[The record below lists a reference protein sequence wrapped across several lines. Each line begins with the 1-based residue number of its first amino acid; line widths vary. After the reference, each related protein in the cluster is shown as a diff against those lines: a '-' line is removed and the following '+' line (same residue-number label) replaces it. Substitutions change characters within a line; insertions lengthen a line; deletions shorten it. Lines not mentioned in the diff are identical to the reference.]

1 MRIHKRL
8 IDLNSSADVVKQ
20 IVSTSSHLTGSILIS
35 QKTSIS
41 LEPGVEVE
49 VTIAAVSN

>member
-20 IVSTSSHLTGSILIS
+20 IVSCSFDQGL
-35 QKTSIS
+35 KRR
-41 LEPGVEVE
+41 
-49 VTIAAVSN
+49 

>member
-8 IDLNSSADVVKQ
+8 IDLHSSSEVVKQ
-20 IVSTSSHLTGSILIS
+20 IVSPSLPSSFGALANSRV
-35 QKTSIS
+35 QTSIS

-49 VTIAAVSN
+49 VTLAA